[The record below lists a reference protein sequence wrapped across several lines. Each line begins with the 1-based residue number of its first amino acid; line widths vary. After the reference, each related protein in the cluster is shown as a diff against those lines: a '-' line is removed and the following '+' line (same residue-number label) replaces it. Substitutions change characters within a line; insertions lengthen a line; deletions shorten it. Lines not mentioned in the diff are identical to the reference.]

1 MGTCETIITLI
12 LVVLCVA
19 SIILAIWDYNDK
31 RGYRGIGIICACLY
45 AFFAIVFGATANT
58 LYERERDYPYTKT
71 IHVKLY
77 YIDGGTEIKTFNCEG
92 YEQPHLR
99 PGKGY
104 CWFQLNGYSIPCVS
118 RYEIIKEDRFYKN
131 KQYGNKN

>member
-19 SIILAIWDYNDK
+19 SIIFAIWGYNDK
-31 RGYRGIGIICACLY
+31 RGYRTIGIICACLY
-45 AFFAIVFGATANT
+45 AFFAFAFGTHSKT
-58 LYERERDYPYTKT
+58 LYEQERDYPYTKT
-71 IHVKLY
+71 LYVKLY

-99 PGKGY
+99 PGHGY
-104 CWFQLNGYSIPCVS
+104 FWFQLDGYSIPSVS

-131 KQYGNKN
+131 

>member
-1 MGTCETIITLI
+1 MGNSGIILIIFTLI

-19 SIILAIWDYNDK
+19 SIIFAIWDYNDK
-31 RGYRGIGIICACLY
+31 KGYRGIGIMCACIY
-45 AFFAIVFGATANT
+45 AFLVLIVGPTSIT

-71 IHVKLY
+71 IQVKLY

-92 YEQPHLR
+92 YEQPHMR
-99 PGKGY
+99 PGHGY
-104 CWFQLNGYSIPCVS
+104 CWFQLDGYSIPCVS

-131 KQYGNKN
+131 

>member
-1 MGTCETIITLI
+1 MGTCGTIITLI

-19 SIILAIWDYNDK
+19 SIICAIWDYDDK
-31 RGYRGIGIICACLY
+31 RGYKGISITCACLY
-45 AFFAIVFGATANT
+45 AFFAFVVGTQCKT

-71 IHVKLY
+71 LYVKLY

-99 PGKGY
+99 PGHGY
-104 CWFQLNGYSIPCVS
+104 FWFQLDGYSIPSVS

-131 KQYGNKN
+131 

>member
-1 MGTCETIITLI
+1 MGTCGTIITLI
-12 LVVLCVA
+12 LVVFCVA
-19 SIILAIWDYNDK
+19 YIICAIWDYNDK
-31 RGYRGIGIICACLY
+31 RGYRGIGITFACLY
-45 AFFAIVFGATANT
+45 AFLAIVFGTTSNT

-71 IHVKLY
+71 IQVKLY

-118 RYEIIKEDRFYKN
+118 RYEIIKENRFYK
-131 KQYGNKN
+131 K